1 MRHCFPVDYLCY
13 HFAVH
18 TLVML
23 ISMIFAWMELVGKF
37 RQAPAFAKITPV
49 RTEVAAYYPYPSS
62 AMVPTNYS
70 LLSSVSRET
79 LFALCDPSI
88 VEGGEGAPMVPPST
102 IPGAEAISRGAEA
115 TKLGRGTGIK

>member
-1 MRHCFPVDYLCY
+1 
-13 HFAVH
+13 
-18 TLVML
+18 ML

-37 RQAPAFAKITPV
+37 RQAAAYAKIQPV
-49 RTEVAAYYPYPSS
+49 RTEVAANYPYPSS

-70 LLSSVSRET
+70 SLSPASRET
-79 LFALCDPSI
+79 SSASFDPSI

-102 IPGAEAISRGAEA
+102 IPGAEAIPREAEA

>member
-1 MRHCFPVDYLCY
+1 MRHCCPVDYLCY
-13 HFAVH
+13 HFAMH

-37 RQAPAFAKITPV
+37 RQAAAYAKITPV

-70 LLSSVSRET
+70 LLKPASRET
-79 LFALCDPSI
+79 LSASFDPSI

-102 IPGAEAISRGAEA
+102 IPRAEAISRRRQA
-115 TKLGRGTGIK
+115 T